1 MKNEFN
7 DDSGLGVFLAKN
19 LKFDESLEG
28 NIPTWFLAAVGTR
41 NASPTADPKP
51 DKKEIPMSK
60 INHSDLHSQ
69 FLATSASNATVP
81 SGGTVSTDP
90 RRTIQAIQSGV
101 VAKAAVNELN
111 RALSF
116 ANAIGQNFAA
126 VLPKLSE
133 QTRIEV
139 VAALACAASSKDR
152 RAVMEHPLCPAEV
165 EEIVV
170 AYDAA
175 KTEEAEARKADRAA
189 EREQKER
196 AKFEELRRKFE
207 GGTTTEAVSAG

>member
-1 MKNEFN
+1 
-7 DDSGLGVFLAKN
+7 
-19 LKFDESLEG
+19 
-28 NIPTWFLAAVGTR
+28 
-41 NASPTADPKP
+41 
-51 DKKEIPMSK
+51 MSK
-60 INHSDLHSQ
+60 PNHNDLHRQ
-69 FLATSASNATVP
+69 FLGAVASNTTQPAAAA
-81 SGGTVSTDP
+81 VSTDP

-126 VLPKLSE
+126 VLPTLGE

-152 RAVMEHPLCPAEV
+152 RSIMEHPQCPPEV
-165 EEIVV
+165 EAIVE

-175 KTEEAEARKADRAA
+175 KAEASDARKAERAA
-189 EREQKER
+189 EREAKER

-207 GGTTTEAVSAG
+207 TGKATVENTAVAE

>member
-1 MKNEFN
+1 
-7 DDSGLGVFLAKN
+7 
-19 LKFDESLEG
+19 
-28 NIPTWFLAAVGTR
+28 
-41 NASPTADPKP
+41 
-51 DKKEIPMSK
+51 MSK
-60 INHSDLHSQ
+60 INHSDLHRQ
-69 FLATSASNATVP
+69 FLGAMASNTTQPAA
-81 SGGTVSTDP
+81 GAVSTDP

-126 VLPKLSE
+126 VLPSLNE

-139 VAALACAASSKDR
+139 ISALACAASAKDR
-152 RAVMEHPLCPAEV
+152 RTIMDHPLCPPEV
-165 EEIVV
+165 EAIVD

-175 KTEEAEARKADRAA
+175 KAEEAEARKADRAA
-189 EREQKER
+189 EREEKER

-207 GGTTTEAVSAG
+207 GGKANVNDAVAAE